1 MSNHSTRGRRN
12 RQRGAEL
19 QRESVRM
26 AKAHLL
32 DAHNR
37 DRGGAQH
44 EMGDVEI
51 EGRFYGC
58 KRRKAVPAWVKPEKQ
73 EDGVIFREDRQEPQI
88 AIPLEVF
95 LELLQIKHK
104 GYTDENSAQPSK
116 VTRMETVKSD
126 RLYRSC
132 YLPQRTHRHYSQRQ
146 V

>member
-1 MSNHSTRGRRN
+1 MKKDDFKIGKRIIKSRLIVGTGKYKNFKQT
-12 RQRGAEL
+12 ADA
-19 QRESVRM
+19 V
-26 AKAHLL
+26 KAS
-32 DAHNR
+32 
-37 DRGGAQH
+37 GAQH

-104 GYTDENSAQPSK
+104 GCTDEDSK
-116 VTRMETVKSD
+116 STSD
-126 RLYRSC
+126 
-132 YLPQRTHRHYSQRQ
+132 YSQKPERD
-146 V
+146 

>member
-104 GYTDENSAQPSK
+104 GYTDENS
-116 VTRMETVKSD
+116 KSTSD
-126 RLYRSC
+126 
-132 YLPQRTHRHYSQRQ
+132 YSQEPERD
-146 V
+146 

>member
-58 KRRKAVPAWVKPEKQ
+58 KRRKAVPVWVKPEKQ

-104 GYTDENSAQPSK
+104 GSK
-116 VTRMETVKSD
+116 YE
-126 RLYRSC
+126 
-132 YLPQRTHRHYSQRQ
+132 
-146 V
+146 

>member
-104 GYTDENSAQPSK
+104 GYTDENS
-116 VTRMETVKSD
+116 KSTSD
-126 RLYRSC
+126 
-132 YLPQRTHRHYSQRQ
+132 YSQEPERN
-146 V
+146 

>member
-19 QRESVRM
+19 QREAVRM

-104 GYTDENSAQPSK
+104 GCTDEDSK
-116 VTRMETVKSD
+116 STSD
-126 RLYRSC
+126 
-132 YLPQRTHRHYSQRQ
+132 YSQKPERD
-146 V
+146 

>member
-19 QRESVRM
+19 QREAVRM

-95 LELLQIKHK
+95 LEILQIKHK
-104 GYTDENSAQPSK
+104 GCTDEDSK
-116 VTRMETVKSD
+116 STSD
-126 RLYRSC
+126 
-132 YLPQRTHRHYSQRQ
+132 YSQKPERD
-146 V
+146 

>member
-19 QRESVRM
+19 QREAVRM

-58 KRRKAVPAWVKPEKQ
+58 KRRKTVPAWVMPEKQ

-104 GYTDENSAQPSK
+104 GCTDEDSK
-116 VTRMETVKSD
+116 STSD
-126 RLYRSC
+126 Y
-132 YLPQRTHRHYSQRQ
+132 PQKPERD
-146 V
+146 

>member
-19 QRESVRM
+19 QREAVRM

-58 KRRKAVPAWVKPEKQ
+58 KRRKAVPAWVMPEKQ

-104 GYTDENSAQPSK
+104 GCTDEDSK
-116 VTRMETVKSD
+116 STSD
-126 RLYRSC
+126 
-132 YLPQRTHRHYSQRQ
+132 YSQEPERN
-146 V
+146 